1 MRGNW
6 PLAGGVA
13 LIRSLIPADTRSR
26 IFCSWAEVI
35 RLFATA
41 LSRRVLTAAV
51 SACSRPTVDF
61 FWSLATAASD
71 LPDSSCLRSWA
82 SVRPRYLAAA
92 SIPAWMIG
100 GPPKCGRPA
109 APGPGPGPRPRP
121 GAGAGTWAERKR
133 DVGASLLNA
142 LPQRVGLG
150 LGDPALLDGGGE
162 LVESRTL
169 QRRVELGRRD
179 VQALGDVCEERL
191 ARAARRVLRG
201 GVGAAGKSGGGCCD
215 RSDREL
221 TLEP

>member
-1 MRGNW
+1 MRASGCSG
-6 PLAGGVA
+6 AGAG
-13 LIRSLIPADTRSR
+13 
-26 IFCSWAEVI
+26 AE
-35 RLFATA
+35 AEA
-41 LSRRVLTAAV
+41 GA
-51 SACSRPTVDF
+51 
-61 FWSLATAASD
+61 
-71 LPDSSCLRSWA
+71 
-82 SVRPRYLAAA
+82 
-92 SIPAWMIG
+92 
-100 GPPKCGRPA
+100 
-109 APGPGPGPRPRP
+109 